1 MGKIVFETIGSSRAV
16 TWGMRC
22 LRARTLNCAARTV
35 RFSSSA
41 WRTRTSR
48 GCGPPRSVATRAA
61 SLETALG
68 VCVGATFSIASYVA
82 GVTLES
88 RFASGARGV
97 LGTGFWRRLTQP
109 EIPSRKVAVK
119 SKGHRRVIAGLILST
134 KKLLRAYQQ
143 RDRQRRFQ

>member
-1 MGKIVFETIGSSRAV
+1 MLEGKNVELCRSHGAVLFECVADQNVQGLRPAEVGSYQSGLARDRA
-16 TWGMRC
+16 WG
-22 LRARTLNCAARTV
+22 LR
-35 RFSSSA
+35 
-41 WRTRTSR
+41 
-48 GCGPPRSVATRAA
+48 
-61 SLETALG
+61 
-68 VCVGATFSIASYVA
+68 GATFSIFIASYVA

-119 SKGHRRVIAGLILST
+119 SKGHRRVIAGLIMGT

>member
-41 WRTRTSR
+41 WRTITSR
-48 GCGPPRSVATRAA
+48 GCGPLRSGFTRTA
-61 SLETALG
+61 SLEAAIW
-68 VCVGATFSIASYVA
+68 VCPGATFSIAWYVA
-82 GVTLES
+82 GLTPGS
-88 RFASGARGV
+88 RFTSGAGGV
-97 LGTGFWRRLTQP
+97 LGTASWRRLTQP
-109 EIPSRKVAVK
+109 VIPSKKVAVK
-119 SKGHRRVIAGLILST
+119 SKGHRRVIAGLILGT

-143 RDRQRRFQ
+143 RDRQHRFQ